1 MDNTKLK
8 SRLAT
13 KAQALQEAPAERE
26 PTSLVPAQS
35 GYAAL
40 NSSTLDLIQ
49 IGRASC
55 RERV

>member
-35 GYAAL
+35 GCAPLY
-40 NSSTLDLIQ
+40 SSTLGLI
-49 IGRASC
+49 
-55 RERV
+55 RENPKE

>member
-13 KAQALQEAPAERE
+13 KAQALQENPAERE
-26 PTSLVPAQS
+26 PASLVPVES

-40 NSSTLDLIQ
+40 NGNTLDLIRENLAGA
-49 IGRASC
+49 GRG
-55 RERV
+55 